1 MSNYE
6 ESIQRDR
13 DSLDQNQKQY
23 NDKFAELNLLNDQ
36 IIQYRETFNS
46 AKSSLAKIDKE
57 RIAINDR
64 IKEVNEKVHHANTE
78 VKTHTLSVKQVRIAT
93 TDI

>member
-1 MSNYE
+1 LSNYE

-64 IKEVNEKVHHANTE
+64 IKEVNEKVHHANVE